1 MSADSGAPAGTAG
14 APGVVPRVG
23 TAGAPGVAPSAGTE
37 RPPSLRLPGPAEARA
52 AALDRA
58 RRLRDAGLRL
68 TALLDRPLASY
79 YLVLGGTL
87 LLLAVGLM
95 MVLSAGTAYDLD
107 QGYPAYSMFI
117 KQLLGAA
124 GGLVLMWLAA
134 RSRPRL
140 FRACAYPLMLAALA
154 GVALVLLFGVEVDG
168 AKRWLVVA
176 GFQVQPSELA
186 KLALVVWGAD
196 LLARKE
202 RLGQLTDWRHLL
214 IPLLPGA
221 ALLSL
226 LVMLGKDLGTTFL
239 LLAIFLAL
247 LWIIGTPGKLL
258 AGMIGLMAFVLLIVV
273 AVHPYE
279 LARITSFFSS
289 HSPSCR
295 TLSCFQLI
303 QGKDALGSG
312 GLFGV
317 GSGASRAKWGWV
329 PNSPTDFIFAILGEE
344 LGMVGTVCVVA
355 LYGGIAFAGLRIA
368 RRAPDTFARLASG
381 AITVWLVGQALINMG
396 AVLGLLPISGVP
408 LPLISAGVSSLLASM
423 AALGMLM
430 AFARTEPGAARV
442 LAAAGAAT
450 PRRLLRRVG
459 LGREASRR

>member
-1 MSADSGAPAGTAG
+1 VRAD
-14 APGVVPRVG
+14 PGL
-23 TAGAPGVAPSAGTE
+23 PSTD

-52 AALDRA
+52 AAFDWA
-58 RRLRDAGLRL
+58 QRLREAAARLR
-68 TALLDRPLASY
+68 ALLDRPLASY
-79 YLVLGGTL
+79 YLILGCTL
-87 LLLAVGLM
+87 LLLIVGLM
-95 MVLSAGTAYDLD
+95 MVLSVGTAYDLD

-117 KQLLGAA
+117 KQLLGALA
-124 GGLVLMWLAA
+124 GLVLMWLAA
-134 RSRPRL
+134 KSPPRL

-214 IPLLPGA
+214 IPLLPGT

-247 LWIIGTPGKLL
+247 LWIIGTPGRLL
-258 AGMIGLMAFVLLIVV
+258 LGMAGLMAFVLLIVV
-273 AVHPYE
+273 AAHPYE
-279 LARITSFFSS
+279 LARITGFFSS
-289 HSPSCR
+289 HSPSCV
-295 TLSCFQLI
+295 SCYQLT

-344 LGMVGTVCVVA
+344 LGLLGTICVVV

-368 RRAPDTFARLASG
+368 RRATDTFSRLAAG
-381 AITVWLVGQALINMG
+381 AITVWLVGQAMVNMG

-408 LPLISAGVSSLLASM
+408 LPLISAGVSSLLASL

-430 AFARTEPGAARV
+430 AFARTEPGAARA
-442 LAAAGAAT
+442 LAATGPAT
-450 PRRLLRRVG
+450 PRRFLRRSG
-459 LGREASRR
+459 LGHGAGRR

>member
-1 MSADSGAPAGTAG
+1 M
-14 APGVVPRVG
+14 
-23 TAGAPGVAPSAGTE
+23 
-37 RPPSLRLPGPAEARA
+37 
-52 AALDRA
+52 
-58 RRLRDAGLRL
+58 
-68 TALLDRPLASY
+68 
-79 YLVLGGTL
+79 L
-87 LLLAVGLM
+87 LLIVGLM

-124 GGLVLMWLAA
+124 GGLALMWLAA
-134 RSRPRL
+134 KSPPRL
-140 FRACAYPLMLAALA
+140 FRAFAYPLMLAALA
-154 GVALVLLFGVEVDG
+154 GVAMVLLFGVEVDG

-258 AGMIGLMAFVLLIVV
+258 AGMVGLMAFVLLIVV

-295 TLSCFQLI
+295 TLSCYQLI

-344 LGMVGTVCVVA
+344 LGLIGTICVVA

-368 RRAPDTFARLASG
+368 RRAPDTFARLAAG
-381 AITVWLVGQALINMG
+381 AITVWLIGQALVNMG

-408 LPLISAGVSSLLASM
+408 LPLISAGVSSLLASL

-430 AFARTEPGAARV
+430 AFARMEPGAARA
-442 LAAAGAAT
+442 LAATGPAT
-450 PRRLLRRVG
+450 PRRLLRRIG
-459 LGREASRR
+459 LGRAALRRDDRPG

>member
-1 MSADSGAPAGTAG
+1 VSADPGLPASAAP
-14 APGVVPRVG
+14 APGVVPLAD
-23 TAGAPGVAPSAGTE
+23 TA

-52 AALDRA
+52 AAIDRA
-58 RRLRDAGLRL
+58 QRLRDAGLRL

-79 YLVLGGTL
+79 YLVLGCTL
-87 LLLAVGLM
+87 LLLIVGLM

-124 GGLVLMWLAA
+124 GGLALMWLAA
-134 RSRPRL
+134 KSPPRL

-295 TLSCFQLI
+295 TLSCYQLI

-344 LGMVGTVCVVA
+344 LGLVGTICVVA

-368 RRAPDTFARLASG
+368 RRAPDTFARLAAG
-381 AITVWLVGQALINMG
+381 AITVWLVGQAMVNMG

-408 LPLISAGVSSLLASM
+408 LPLISAGVSSLLASL

-430 AFARTEPGAARV
+430 AFARTEPAAARV
-442 LAAAGAAT
+442 LAAAGPAM
-450 PRRLLRRVG
+450 PRRLLRRAG
-459 LGREASRR
+459 LGHTAPGRR